1 MKNHLFLVWEN
12 FCVKLL
18 IACLPLAQPNPQWTS
33 QKGRW
38 IVFLRIRVR
47 HDVAKCKIW
56 RWIQMTAALV
66 NPKTTGTTVTG
77 SRENVSWLTSLPF
90 YFLFSTNRRISKI
103 TSKNVLTVG
112 LFFYQNKRT
121 PVISKRQL
129 THFYG
134 YRNESVS
141 GYKHLP

>member
-1 MKNHLFLVWEN
+1 
-12 FCVKLL
+12 
-18 IACLPLAQPNPQWTS
+18 
-33 QKGRW
+33 
-38 IVFLRIRVR
+38 
-47 HDVAKCKIW
+47 
-56 RWIQMTAALV
+56 MTAALV

-77 SRENVSWLTSLPF
+77 SRENVSWLTSILF

-103 TSKNVLTVG
+103 ASKNVLTVG
-112 LFFYQNKRT
+112 LFYQNKRT

>member
-1 MKNHLFLVWEN
+1 MKMKNHLFLVWEN

-77 SRENVSWLTSLPF
+77 SRENVSWLTSVPF

-112 LFFYQNKRT
+112 LFFTKIRG
-121 PVISKRQL
+121 L
-129 THFYG
+129 
-134 YRNESVS
+134 
-141 GYKHLP
+141 L